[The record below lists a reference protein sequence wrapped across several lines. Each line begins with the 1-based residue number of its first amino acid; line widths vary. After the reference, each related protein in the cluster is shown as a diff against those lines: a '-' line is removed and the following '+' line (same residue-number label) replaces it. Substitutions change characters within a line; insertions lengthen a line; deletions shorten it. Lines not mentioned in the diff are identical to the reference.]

1 MWSVFIADDEPK
13 IRRRLRRLVESFGEQ
28 FQVCGEAAD
37 GMEAIE
43 RIGEELPDILLVDI
57 CMPRL
62 NGLDF
67 IQRIG
72 ENSGNTVIIVIT
84 GHDEFDYARRAVQLP
99 IFEYV
104 LKPVVS
110 VDLKEIFLRAS
121 SELHKS
127 REQNDLLQWA
137 EQEVRRN
144 RTELIKELF
153 DDWLHGLSN
162 PEEIEE
168 RKRVLDLDSI
178 TNPWLMVIQINALCY
193 GITAIEHREQ
203 KILKVAANKIAEEVL
218 GEQHR
223 WIHFEDRHDRL
234 LYLTE
239 GILSE
244 KLPKLIR
251 TDIQT
256 RLNIPVRTG
265 IAICDFGY
273 DAFLQGYDNLC
284 KSINKTGIDGVFIQ
298 NVYSFLNENYTNNN
312 LDLNMAA
319 SELSYSSGYV
329 SRLLKQCTGYSF
341 SEFTNRYRVLQ
352 AIRLLDDND
361 KMIYE
366 IAEEVGYTSQHY
378 FSRIFKRITGSSPVD
393 YRKEQ
398 GVNE

>member
-1 MWSVFIADDEPK
+1 MTIADAVVYIVDDDELIRDSLK
-13 IRRRLRRLVESFGEQ
+13 ILVKSVGIQAETYSSAQLFLD
-28 FQVCGEAAD
+28 AK
-37 GMEAIE
+37 
-43 RIGEELPDILLVDI
+43 LPDRPGCLVLDI
-57 CMPRL
+57 RMPGMG
-62 NGLDF
+62 GLDLQNELQKMGAS
-67 IQRIG
+67 IP
-72 ENSGNTVIIVIT
+72 IIVIT

-251 TDIQT
+251 I
-256 RLNIPVRTG
+256 
-265 IAICDFGY
+265 
-273 DAFLQGYDNLC
+273 
-284 KSINKTGIDGVFIQ
+284 
-298 NVYSFLNENYTNNN
+298 
-312 LDLNMAA
+312 
-319 SELSYSSGYV
+319 
-329 SRLLKQCTGYSF
+329 SF
-341 SEFTNRYRVLQ
+341 SYQYL
-352 AIRLLDDND
+352 
-361 KMIYE
+361 
-366 IAEEVGYTSQHY
+366 
-378 FSRIFKRITGSSPVD
+378 FSNAS
-393 YRKEQ
+393 
-398 GVNE
+398 